1 MNDPFQTDH
10 ERTEALAYR
19 IYLQEKQPSDHAEDH
34 WQRAEDALRKLD
46 ESTSVSRTG
55 EAPSDHLERGTLH
68 CANHR
73 AISGRALI
81 YRLRPDDGGKFY
93 PGSLQ
98 DIRIPLELPA
108 TLHLDETAETFELVR
123 LQAGT
128 DGDTCFDMSFQ
139 E

>member
-1 MNDPFQTDH
+1 MNDRLQTDH

-19 IYLQEKQPSDHAEDH
+19 IYLQEKQPSNHAKDH

-46 ESTSVSRTG
+46 ESASPRAG
-55 EAPSDHLERGTLH
+55 AIPPDQLERGTLH
-68 CANHR
+68 CANHG
-73 AISGRALI
+73 AISGLALI

-98 DIRIPLELPA
+98 EVRTPLELPA
-108 TLHLDETAETFELVR
+108 TLHLEETAETFDLVR
-123 LQAGT
+123 LQSGSEGEA
-128 DGDTCFDMSFQ
+128 CFDISFR